1 MEYSK
6 LLKDI
11 VEHYGNSEN
20 TINCSIRNQ
29 FLNKGVP
36 YNFYLLVQTTFSN
49 GAENHYAFVK
59 LFKDI
64 QVSYMQKLE
73 LMHFI
78 QELKSYSHMSSDNY
92 GIAGQKAIFLNCDI
106 YDRMSNINNPSK
118 FKTIMKWIEETV
130 LSKNNSNLDIYGNL
144 EKYFY
149 NENFTTI
156 EKNPIFPIMRLGE
169 PRLVT
174 YSGGNYTEVSI
185 LVGFS
190 IELK

>member
-1 MEYSK
+1 MY
-6 LLKDI
+6 
-11 VEHYGNSEN
+11 
-20 TINCSIRNQ
+20 
-29 FLNKGVP
+29 
-36 YNFYLLVQTTFSN
+36 
-49 GAENHYAFVK
+49 
-59 LFKDI
+59 
-64 QVSYMQKLE
+64 
-73 LMHFI
+73 
-78 QELKSYSHMSSDNY
+78 
-92 GIAGQKAIFLNCDI
+92 
-106 YDRMSNINNPSK
+106 
-118 FKTIMKWIEETV
+118 
-130 LSKNNSNLDIYGNL
+130 NSNLDIYGNL